1 MIYVFFATQ
10 LACRIPCRY
19 KMILKVWCCADSLA
33 ILDEVSKAREKR
45 HVEVEKLLRKMEE
58 VTTLDTKITRA
69 LQPLWQPV
77 VGPTFLIFLLPC
89 IGGEWKDVKS
99 TVFWGATVA
108 EAKHCHI
115 QQHFGELCQ
124 DTSCNHDWPSDQT
137 TSAEWNK
144 ILAFQCS
151 SLRSTNLQECWWGGP
166 GTWNYS

>member
-1 MIYVFFATQ
+1 MFILCSYCLMIYVFFATQ

-89 IGGEWKDVKS
+89 IGGE
-99 TVFWGATVA
+99 
-108 EAKHCHI
+108 
-115 QQHFGELCQ
+115 
-124 DTSCNHDWPSDQT
+124 
-137 TSAEWNK
+137 
-144 ILAFQCS
+144 
-151 SLRSTNLQECWWGGP
+151 
-166 GTWNYS
+166 